1 MKNSKKMFILTETL
15 LAIMVIAVAI
25 IMVRENNGKE
35 QDKISVIIQDSEDNQ
50 WAAFQYGL
58 KMAAEDLE
66 IRMFLVSTSG
76 ALTAEEEKI
85 LIEREIENGADAVIV
100 QPAPGSE
107 EMLRKIAAR
116 IPVILI
122 EHTGA
127 KDGEE
132 SRLPAVE
139 PDNYAMGA
147 ALAEELLRDYNG
159 KRLHGHRCGHGC
171 QYQLVGCGPFFGRG
185 RGSPSGNPACG
196 GFCDCPGRQ
205 QPYYGGRICGGE

>member
-76 ALTAEEEKI
+76 ALTAEE
-85 LIEREIENGADAVIV
+85 
-100 QPAPGSE
+100 
-107 EMLRKIAAR
+107 
-116 IPVILI
+116 
-122 EHTGA
+122 
-127 KDGEE
+127 
-132 SRLPAVE
+132 
-139 PDNYAMGA
+139 
-147 ALAEELLRDYNG
+147 
-159 KRLHGHRCGHGC
+159 
-171 QYQLVGCGPFFGRG
+171 
-185 RGSPSGNPACG
+185 
-196 GFCDCPGRQ
+196 
-205 QPYYGGRICGGE
+205 